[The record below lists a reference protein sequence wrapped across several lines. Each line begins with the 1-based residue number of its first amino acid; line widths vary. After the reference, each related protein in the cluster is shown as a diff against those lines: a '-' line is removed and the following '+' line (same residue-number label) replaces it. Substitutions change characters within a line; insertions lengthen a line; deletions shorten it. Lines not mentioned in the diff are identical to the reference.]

1 MKKGLEHREITLEY
15 SQYYFAWAEKN
26 LLRNSIIWQLKIMN
40 SILPMTKKGMKRFK
54 LTQIEVCF
62 RHSLV
67 LEQQEAYVG
76 SSRVWRNKRH

>member
-1 MKKGLEHREITLEY
+1 
-15 SQYYFAWAEKN
+15 
-26 LLRNSIIWQLKIMN
+26 MN